1 MGHMTTLGKVLDQVW
16 SMSERH
22 TDRFVQTQDVSF
34 QDMETVS
41 IAGELFPLKPI
52 AQQGIANRLGI
63 PVHYLRKCPP
73 DIQRMNL
80 NHWIRKE
87 RNDQL
92 FFRFTRNEVRA
103 VFTPRYVPTDNIE
116 VLEHLKK
123 LGYSDDTPVQASVDN
138 NFLVVS
144 IPNGNKM
151 FSINGDRMTP
161 GISISNSEV
170 GIAALNIS
178 SFFLRLV
185 CTNGM
190 ISKTEVTASY
200 RHVSAKIL
208 TDFPE
213 VLGKLDRGLD
223 QQRNQLKLSLESSVE
238 NPESTITNFNRQFQ
252 LNQNEKDAVNWATPF
267 EYGSTMFH
275 IINIFTKASQYKGLP
290 VESGYKLQ
298 RVGGMILGM
307 VKK

>member
-16 SMSERH
+16 GMSERH
-22 TDRFVQTQDVSF
+22 TDRYVPTREISF

-63 PVHYLRKCPP
+63 PAHYLRKCPP

-80 NHWIRKE
+80 NHWITKE

-92 FFRFTRNEVRA
+92 FFRFSRNEIRA
-103 VFTPRYVPTDNIE
+103 VFTPRYIPTDNIE
-116 VLEHLKK
+116 VLEHLRK
-123 LGYSDDTPVQASVDN
+123 LGYQDDTPVQASIDE
-138 NFLVVS
+138 NFLAVN
-144 IPNGNKM
+144 IPDGEKM

-170 GIAALNIS
+170 GIASLSIS

-200 RHVSAKIL
+200 RHISAKIL

-213 VLGKLDRGLD
+213 VLGKLGRELN
-223 QQRNQLKLSLESSVE
+223 QQRNQLKLSLESVVKD
-238 NPESTITNFNRQFQ
+238 PESTIATFNKQFQ
-252 LNQNEKDAVNWATPF
+252 LNQDEKDAVSWAMPF
-267 EYGSTMFH
+267 EMGPTMFN
-275 IINIFTKASQYKGLP
+275 IINTFTKAAQFKNLSADSSYR
-290 VESGYKLQ
+290 LQ
-298 RVGGMILGM
+298 RAGGMILEM
-307 VKK
+307 VK